1 MAKRKLTEFVDKKI
15 LVIKSHLLNFLENNL
30 ANRLMYSFFV
40 QRPSRFSTLL
50 VAFMM
55 DVTSKLNVHKT
66 FI

>member
-1 MAKRKLTEFVDKKI
+1 MVKRKLTEFVDKEI
-15 LVIKSHLLNFLENNL
+15 LVIRAHLLNVLVNNL

-40 QRPSRFSTLL
+40 KTPSKFLALL
-50 VAFMM
+50 LAFMM

>member
-50 VAFMM
+50 LAFMM
-55 DVTSKLNVHKT
+55 DVTSKLKVHKT

>member
-55 DVTSKLNVHKT
+55 DATSKLNVHKT